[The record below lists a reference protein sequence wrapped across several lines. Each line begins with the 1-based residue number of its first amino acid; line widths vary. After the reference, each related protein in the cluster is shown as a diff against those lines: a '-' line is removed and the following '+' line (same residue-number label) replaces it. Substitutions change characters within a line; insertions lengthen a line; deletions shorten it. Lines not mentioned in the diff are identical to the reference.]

1 MVPALAALILRFSD
15 LSRVHLFDKC
25 IDILTKD
32 VGMSNTAA
40 AQHERP
46 CRELFSEARP
56 FVLKELGRFP
66 DDAGARNRAWIGA
79 LLRVFNFTASPC
91 LAGMIATISE
101 ATAIA
106 YLQGADASSFTY
118 STHVF
123 GGVSL

>member
-1 MVPALAALILRFSD
+1 MVPALAALFLRFSD

-40 AQHERP
+40 AQH
-46 CRELFSEARP
+46 

-79 LLRVFNFTASPC
+79 LLRVNFTASPC
-91 LAGMIATISE
+91 LAGMIATISTISE

-123 GGVSL
+123 GGISL